1 MSRRPDPPLDTTT
14 MSVGS
19 ASAPMSLT
27 QFVEPWHLRVRD
39 VDDAT
44 MTSLLRSLAEL
55 NRTKYALTTVAAVVG
70 ASVFGVLP
78 VPLGY
83 ALMMHVV
90 LACMAAFPTHG
101 IATLIVRGMFLREAK
116 KSGLSGSAA
125 MLLLV
130 RAERRARTLRMW
142 NSLDTSVVAMRDAVR
157 DMDRA

>member
-1 MSRRPDPPLDTTT
+1 MSMTTEPT
-14 MSVGS
+14 ELPSAHTGS
-19 ASAPMSLT
+19 ASAPMSLS

-55 NRTKYALTTVAAVVG
+55 LRTKYALTSVSAVVG
-70 ASVFGVLP
+70 ASLFGALP
-78 VPLGY
+78 VDLVY

-101 IATLIVRGMFLREAK
+101 IATLIVRGMFLREAR

-125 MLLLV
+125 MLLMV
-130 RAERRARTLRMW
+130 RAERRARSLRVW
-142 NSLDTSVVAMRDAVR
+142 TPLDTAVVAMHDAVR